1 MINLVILTHA
11 QPRIFTAQKV
21 ADAALSDG
29 DTLGLA
35 RGATG
40 VNHISRVRG
49 QSALTATW
57 HSICGQLCQ
66 QLHLG
71 QDLRRNTGLRLYLLR
86 FMLCNQ

>member
-40 VNHISRVRG
+40 VNHISRMRW
-49 QSALTATW
+49 QSALSAAQ
-57 HSICGQLCQ
+57 HSVCGQLCQ
-66 QLHLG
+66 QLHLS
-71 QDLRRNTGLRLYLLR
+71 QNLRRNTGLRLYLLR
-86 FMLCNQ
+86 FMLRNQ